1 MSIWGDDDDFTSGA
15 VGQPVKVTPSDAER
29 SQGCVAASPVLV
41 QHLNAILNE
50 LDSVRGQFGDG
61 SDGNVTVTGGTTTIT
76 RDMFYANLTVTG
88 TGILE
93 TNGFRV
99 FVSEICTVQAGG
111 IVQNP
116 GIAGAGGAIG
126 GGAGTAA
133 VAGSLGGGFIGGAG
147 IDDAPGNAGTNATDS
162 LGGAGGAGGGTTG
175 VVRAGGAGGTAA
187 APAAA
192 DGGARHLDARH
203 GYTVGGGNSPAV
215 TNFRGGAGGG
225 SGASVAG
232 GSFSGG
238 GGGGGG
244 VVCLIAYSL
253 VLEAGAIIRAP
264 GGAAGA
270 PQAGAVELGG
280 SGGGGGGLVLLAY
293 RLLSDAGATISAPGG
308 AATNGINGGGNGV
321 AGSAGTVRQWRL

>member
-61 SDGNVTVTGGTTTIT
+61 SDGTVTITGGATTIT
-76 RDMFYANLTVTG
+76 RDMYYANLTVTG

-99 FVSEICTVQAGG
+99 FVSGVCTVQAGG
-111 IVQNP
+111 IIRNP

-126 GGAGTAA
+126 GGAGTAGA
-133 VAGSLGGGFIGGAG
+133 AGSLGGGFVGGAG
-147 IDDAPGNAGTNATDS
+147 VADAVGNAGANATDS
-162 LGGAGGAGGGTTG
+162 LGGAGGGGGLVTAPD
-175 VVRAGGAGGTAA
+175 RAGGAGGTAT

-192 DGGARHLDARH
+192 DGGTRQLSACEGQIL
-203 GYTVGGGNSPAV
+203 GGGNTPIV
-215 TNFRGGAGGG
+215 TSLRGGAGGG

-232 GSFSGG
+232 GATTGG

-244 VVCLIAYSL
+244 VVCLKAYSL
-253 VLEAGAIIRAP
+253 VLEAGAIIHAP
-264 GGAAGA
+264 GGDAGA

-293 RLLSDAGATISAPGG
+293 RLLSDAGATIAAPGG
-308 AATNGINGGGNGV
+308 AASNGINTGVNGV